1 MRGERGAFH
10 VTKRLNK
17 RRGCFEIIAEV
28 LDASYHTAKKTDL
41 LSKCNMS
48 FSQFEKYLDLV
59 LSAQLIVVENDEH
72 RLLFKMSDK
81 GKSFLRAYERLEAL
95 LE

>member
-1 MRGERGAFH
+1 
-10 VTKRLNK
+10 
-17 RRGCFEIIAEV
+17 
-28 LDASYHTAKKTDL
+28 
-41 LSKCNMS
+41 MS